1 MIKGKI
7 YLIIISGILLLNL
20 ILAFQFSLFGSK
32 ISWNENSNEKKNL
45 FLSQSAS
52 DQYISEWNKTWSGY
66 GVCDVSGIG
75 VDSSD
80 NIFIVGNIKSLN
92 TEKDD
97 IFLLK
102 YNKTGDLQWNRTWGG
117 PNYDKA
123 YDLVID
129 SSDNI
134 YIVGG
139 TGDDKREIGYHPT
152 YVQLI
157 NSDIIIIKYN
167 NLGIE
172 EWSTTWGENFDEVG
186 RSIALDSEGNIYIVG
201 DSYKNDLNDYDLIFV
216 KFNSSGN
223 YQWHKIWPKI
233 WPSYDVDSLSG
244 RGVAIDSSNN
254 IYILGQCG
262 WCDRFFLL
270 KYNNSGIEEWNR
282 SFLVF
287 EVHYVSKII
296 VDSSDKIYILG
307 DKDGHGYPRTIFLI
321 KMNCL
326 GNDEWRYGYMDYGSS
341 ALYFPYAEGIA
352 VDSVDNV
359 YVVGRPIKDLCGI
372 GGLIKFNSSGNLI
385 FNTTTIEGKL
395 IDIDSEDN
403 LFISDESGSDVLL
416 KKYKID
422 VNGESLADKQGDII
436 ILIIILSL
444 ISVISVGIILMI
456 RKKVKERKV
465 EDLKSELS
473 KQTSI

>member
-7 YLIIISGILLLNL
+7 YLILISGILLLTL
-20 ILAFQFSLFGSK
+20 ILTFQFSLFGYES
-32 ISWNENSNEKKNL
+32 SWNEYYNDKNNL
-45 FLSQSAS
+45 FLSQST
-52 DQYISEWNKTWSGY
+52 DQQYLLEWNKTWSEY
-66 GVCDVSGIG
+66 DVEKVTGIG
-75 VDSSD
+75 IDSSD
-80 NIFIVGNIKSLN
+80 NVFIVGNLKGYN
-92 TEKDD
+92 

-102 YNKTGDLQWNRTWGG
+102 YNKTGDLMWNKTGGG
-117 PNYDKA
+117 PPYARA

-134 YIVGG
+134 YIVGQ
-139 TGDDKREIGYHPT
+139 T
-152 YVQLI
+152 

-172 EWSTTWGENFDEVG
+172 EWSTIWGENFDEVG

-282 SFLVF
+282 SFLVW
-287 EVHYVSKII
+287 EVHWVSKII
-296 VDSSDKIYILG
+296 VDSSDKVYILG
-307 DKDGHGYPRTIFLI
+307 DKDGHGYPRTMYLLKYNSFGS
-321 KMNCL
+321 N
-326 GNDEWRYGYMDYGSS
+326 EWSFEYFDYGES

-359 YVVGRPIKDLCGI
+359 YVVGW
-372 GGLIKFNSSGNLI
+372 GLIKFNSSGNLI
-385 FNTTTIEGKL
+385 FNTTAISGKL

-403 LFISDESGSDVLL
+403 LFITGESGSDVFL

-422 VNGESLADKQGDII
+422 ANGDGLSDKQGDII

-456 RKKVKERKV
+456 RKKVRERKV
-465 EDLKSELS
+465 EDLESELS

>member
-32 ISWNENSNEKKNL
+32 ISWNENSNEKNNL
-45 FLSQSAS
+45 LLSQSAC
-52 DQYISEWNKTWSGY
+52 DQYISEWNKTWSEY
-66 GVCDVSGIG
+66 DVNEVNGIG
-75 VDSSD
+75 IDSSG
-80 NIFIVGNIKSLN
+80 NIFIVGTL
-92 TEKDD
+92 KDYD

-102 YNKTGDLQWNRTWGG
+102 YNKTGDLLWNKTWGG
-117 PNYDKA
+117 PNFDIA
-123 YDLVID
+123 CDLAID

-139 TGDDKREIGYHPT
+139 SGTGIRKISYPT

-157 NSDIIIIKYN
+157 NPDIIIIKYN

-172 EWSTTWGENFDEVG
+172 EWSTIWGEDFDEVG
-186 RSIALDSEGNIYIVG
+186 RSIALDSEDNIYIVG
-201 DSYKNDLNDYDLIFV
+201 DSYKNDYDLIFM

-233 WPSYDVDSLSG
+233 WPSYDVESLSG

-307 DKDGHGYPRTIFLI
+307 DKDGHGYPRTIYLLKYNSF
-321 KMNCL
+321 
-326 GNDEWRYGYMDYGSS
+326 GSTEWDFEYFDYGSS

-385 FNTTTIEGKL
+385 FNTTAIEGKL

-403 LFISDESGSDVLL
+403 LYITGESGSDVFL

-422 VNGESLADKQGDII
+422 ANGDCLSDKQGDII

-456 RKKVKERKV
+456 RKKGKERKL
-465 EDLKSELS
+465 EDLESELS

>member
-7 YLIIISGILLLNL
+7 YLIIISGILLLTL

-52 DQYISEWNKTWSGY
+52 DQYISEWNKTWSEY
-66 GVCDVSGIG
+66 DVEKVTGIG
-75 VDSSD
+75 IDSSD
-80 NIFIVGNIKSLN
+80 NVFIVGNLKGY
-92 TEKDD
+92 D

-102 YNKTGDLQWNRTWGG
+102 YNKTGDLMWNKTGGG
-117 PNYDKA
+117 PPYARA

-134 YIVGG
+134 YIVGEA
-139 TGDDKREIGYHPT
+139 K
-152 YVQLI
+152 
-157 NSDIIIIKYN
+157 SDIIIIKYN

-172 EWSTTWGENFDEVG
+172 EWRTIWGENFDEVG

-233 WPSYDVDSLSG
+233 WPSYDVDRLSG

-262 WCDRFFLL
+262 SCDRFFLL

-282 SFLVF
+282 SFLVW
-287 EVHYVSKII
+287 EVHWVSKII

-307 DKDGHGYPRTIFLI
+307 DKDGHGYPRTMYLLKYNSFG
-321 KMNCL
+321 
-326 GNDEWRYGYMDYGSS
+326 GNEWSFEYFDYGES

-359 YVVGRPIKDLCGI
+359 YVVGW
-372 GGLIKFNSSGNLI
+372 GLIKFNSSGNLI
-385 FNTTTIEGKL
+385 FNTTAISGKL

-403 LFISDESGSDVLL
+403 LFITGASGSDVFL

-422 VNGESLADKQGDII
+422 ANGDSLSDKQGEII

-444 ISVISVGIILMI
+444 ISAISVVIILMI

-465 EDLKSELS
+465 EDLESELS
-473 KQTSI
+473 KETSI

>member
-117 PNYDKA
+117 PNYDKV

-134 YIVGG
+134 YIVGRAG
-139 TGDDKREIGYHPT
+139 
-152 YVQLI
+152 
-157 NSDIIIIKYN
+157 SDIIIIKYN

-172 EWSTTWGENFDEVG
+172 EWSTIWGENFDEVG
-186 RSIALDSEGNIYIVG
+186 RSIALDSEDNIYIVG

-223 YQWHKIWPKI
+223 YQWHKIWSAPYYY
-233 WPSYDVDSLSG
+233 SDYLSG

-254 IYILGQCG
+254 IYIYGESIE
-262 WCDRFFLL
+262 RMFLL

-282 SFLVF
+282 SFMVF
-287 EVHYVSKII
+287 EHYYGSKII
-296 VDSSDKIYILG
+296 VDSSDKVYILG
-307 DKDGHGYPRTIFLI
+307 DKDGHGYPRTMYLLKYNSFGS
-321 KMNCL
+321 N
-326 GNDEWRYGYMDYGSS
+326 EWSFEYFDYGES

-359 YVVGRPIKDLCGI
+359 YVVGW
-372 GGLIKFNSSGNLI
+372 GLIKFNSSGNLI
-385 FNTTTIEGKL
+385 FNTTAISGKL

-403 LFISDESGSDVLL
+403 LFITGESGSDVFL

-422 VNGESLADKQGDII
+422 ANGDGLSGKQGDII

-465 EDLKSELS
+465 EDLESELS
-473 KQTSI
+473 K

>member
-1 MIKGKI
+1 M
-7 YLIIISGILLLNL
+7 
-20 ILAFQFSLFGSK
+20 
-32 ISWNENSNEKKNL
+32 
-45 FLSQSAS
+45 
-52 DQYISEWNKTWSGY
+52 
-66 GVCDVSGIG
+66 
-75 VDSSD
+75 
-80 NIFIVGNIKSLN
+80 GNIKSLN

-139 TGDDKREIGYHPT
+139 TGTGTRELFVSCT
-152 YVQLI
+152 KYVQLI
-157 NSDIIIIKYN
+157 HSDIIIIKYN

-201 DSYKNDLNDYDLIFV
+201 DSYKNDLNDYDLIYV
-216 KFNSSGN
+216 KFNSLGN
-223 YQWHKIWPKI
+223 YQWNKIWS
-233 WPSYDVDSLSG
+233 SYHLNCLSG
-244 RGVAIDSSNN
+244 RGVAIDSSDN
-254 IYILGQCG
+254 IYILGQAG
-262 WCDRFFLL
+262 ATQSMEHMFLL

-282 SFLVF
+282 TYPVW
-287 EVHYVSKII
+287 EYHYVSKII

-307 DKDGHGYPRTIFLI
+307 DADGHGYPRTMFLLTL
-321 KMNCL
+321 NCS
-326 GNDEWRYGYMDYGSS
+326 GKWEWSFGYMDYGYS
-341 ALYFPYAEGIA
+341 ALYFPEAEGIA

-359 YVVGRPIKDLCGI
+359 YVIGSRLSGW

-403 LFISDESGSDVLL
+403 LFITGASGSDVFL

-422 VNGESLADKQGDII
+422 ANDDDLSDKQGDII

-465 EDLKSELS
+465 EDLESELS

>member
-1 MIKGKI
+1 MIKGKT

-45 FLSQSAS
+45 FLSQSAI

-139 TGDDKREIGYHPT
+139 TGTGTRELWISEPK

-157 NSDIIIIKYN
+157 HSDIIIIKYN

-172 EWSTTWGENFDEVG
+172 EWSTIWGENFDEVG
-186 RSIALDSEGNIYIVG
+186 RSIALDSKGNIYIVG
-201 DSYKNDLNDYDLIFV
+201 DSYKNDLNDYDLIYV

-223 YQWHKIWPKI
+223 YQWHKIWSAP
-233 WPSYDVDSLSG
+233 YYYCDYLSG

-254 IYILGQCG
+254 IYIYGESVE
-262 WCDRFFLL
+262 RMFLL

-282 SFLVF
+282 SFMVF
-287 EVHYVSKII
+287 EHYYGSKII

-307 DKDGHGYPRTIFLI
+307 DKDGHGYPRTMYLLTI
-321 KMNCL
+321 NCS
-326 GNDEWRYGYMDYGSS
+326 GKWGWSFEYMDYGSS
-341 ALYFPYAEGIA
+341 FLYFPYAEGIA

-359 YVVGRPIKDLCGI
+359 YVVGGPIKDLSGW
-372 GGLIKFNSSGNLI
+372 GGLIKFNSSGTPI
-385 FNTTTIEGKL
+385 FNTTAISGKL

-403 LFISDESGSDVLL
+403 LYITGESGSDVFL

-422 VNGESLADKQGDII
+422 ANGDGLSDKQGEII

>member
-20 ILAFQFSLFGSK
+20 IFAFQFSLFGYEF
-32 ISWNENSNEKKNL
+32 SWNENSNEKKNP

-139 TGDDKREIGYHPT
+139 TGTGTRELWISEPK

-157 NSDIIIIKYN
+157 HSDIIIIKYN

-172 EWSTTWGENFDEVG
+172 EWSTIWGEKFDEVG

-223 YQWHKIWPKI
+223 YQWHKIWLKI
-233 WPSYDVDSLSG
+233 WPSYDVESLSG

-262 WCDRFFLL
+262 SCDRFFLL

-282 SFLVF
+282 SFLVW
-287 EVHYVSKII
+287 EVHWVSKII

-307 DKDGHGYPRTIFLI
+307 DKDGHGYPRTMYLLKYNSFG
-321 KMNCL
+321 
-326 GNDEWRYGYMDYGSS
+326 GNEWSFEYFDYGES

-359 YVVGRPIKDLCGI
+359 YVVGW
-372 GGLIKFNSSGNLI
+372 GLIKFNSSGNLI
-385 FNTTTIEGKL
+385 FNTTAISGKL

-403 LFISDESGSDVLL
+403 LFLTGESGSDVFL

-422 VNGESLADKQGDII
+422 SDGDDLSDKQGDII

-465 EDLKSELS
+465 EDLESELS